1 MHSTEMTQQLSL
13 LPAEEQAPV
22 PAWETKTPARQR
34 MTEEEKEALEKVKKL
49 APKAADIM
57 EEILDSPKASYY
69 AKIQV
74 ITQILNRTYGLPES
88 SVKVTAAPEPIEM
101 SVACIH
107 ALVRD
112 LIPPEE
118 GV

>member
-13 LPAEEQAPV
+13 LPAEELPPV
-22 PAWETKTPARQR
+22 PAWEAKAPARQR
-34 MTEEEKEALEKVKKL
+34 TTEEEKEALEKIKKL
-49 APKAADIM
+49 SVKAADIM

-88 SVKVTAAPEPIEM
+88 SVKVTGTPEPIEM

-112 LIPPEE
+112 LVPQEE
-118 GV
+118 GE